1 MDKSIE
7 KITLKEKEELKNNIK
22 NLTPEQ
28 HKELFFFIRKETSI
42 YSENKNG
49 VFINLKNLKD
59 ETIYKI
65 QNYVKKSIEYNK
77 MKEKYTNNT
86 ISTFSIS
93 FDTFSSDTS
102 LPLYTIKTEH
112 ESPKNN
118 NKILVLKPKYL
129 QFSGAKNRIYKQ
141 CKDNYI
147 GSSIIDIDIEKKE
160 KIDELSFDI

>member
-1 MDKSIE
+1 MDKSLE
-7 KITLKEKEELKNNIK
+7 KITLQEKEELKKNIK

-28 HKELFFFIRKETSI
+28 HKELFFFIRKETNI

-93 FDTFSSDTS
+93 FDTFSDDTS
-102 LPLYTIKTEH
+102 LPLYTIKTEN

-147 GSSIIDIDIEKKE
+147 GSSIVDIETT
-160 KIDELSFDI
+160 KIDELSFDT

>member
-7 KITLKEKEELKNNIK
+7 KITLKEKEELKNLIK

-59 ETIYKI
+59 ETINKI
-65 QNYVKKSIEYNK
+65 QNYVKKSISYNK
-77 MKEKYTNNT
+77 MKEKYKNNT
-86 ISTFSIS
+86 ISSFSIS
-93 FDTFSSDTS
+93 FDTFSNDKN
-102 LPLYTIKTEH
+102 LPLYSIKPKNK
-112 ESPKNN
+112 SPKNN
-118 NKILVLKPKYL
+118 NNKNLVLKPKYL

-141 CKDNYI
+141 CKENYV
-147 GSSIIDIDIEKKE
+147 GNSIVEIETQS
-160 KIDELSFDI
+160 KIDELSFDT

>member
-1 MDKSIE
+1 MDKSLE
-7 KITLKEKEELKNNIK
+7 KITLQEKEELKKNIK

-28 HKELFFFIRKETSI
+28 HKELFFFIRKETNI

-93 FDTFSSDTS
+93 FDTFSSDPS
-102 LPLYTIKTEH
+102 LPLYTIKTET

-147 GSSIIDIDIEKKE
+147 GSSIVDIETTT
-160 KIDELSFDI
+160 KIDELSFDT